1 MLLRQG
7 ERQETIPMFAI
18 TERLLLRPGW
28 IEDAAA
34 LTAAIGDREIARN
47 LMRVPWPYSQ
57 ADAEGFL
64 TQPADPLRPRFLICL
79 RDSNRLVGGIGLSGD
94 FEAELGYWIA
104 RDHWGRG
111 YATEAG
117 QAVIALADNS
127 LRLPRIKARRALDNA
142 ASANVLRKL
151 GFQPTGKRV
160 WSASLARGTM
170 ETCLYAREREE
181 APQALAA

>member
-1 MLLRQG
+1 
-7 ERQETIPMFAI
+7 MFAI

-47 LMRVPWPYSQ
+47 LLRVPWPYSQ
-57 ADAEGFL
+57 ADAESFL
-64 TQPADPLRPRFLICL
+64 TQPADPMRPCFLICL
-79 RDSNRLVGGIGLSGD
+79 RDSNRLIGGIGLSGEV
-94 FEAELGYWIA
+94 EAEFGYWIA

-117 QAVIALADNS
+117 RAVMALADSS
-127 LRLPRIKARRALDNA
+127 LRLPRIRARRMVDNA
-142 ASANVLRKL
+142 GSANVLRKL
-151 GFQPTGKRV
+151 GFQPTGKRA
-160 WSASLARGTM
+160 WSASLVRGTV

-181 APQALAA
+181 ASQALAA

>member
-1 MLLRQG
+1 
-7 ERQETIPMFAI
+7 MFAI

-47 LMRVPWPYSQ
+47 LARVPWPYTS
-57 ADAEGFL
+57 ADAESFL
-64 TQPADPLRPRFLICL
+64 TQPAHPLRPRFLICL
-79 RDSNRLVGGIGLSGD
+79 RDSNHIVGGIGLSGD
-94 FEAELGYWIA
+94 IEAELGYWIA

-117 QAVIALADNS
+117 HAVIALADCS

-151 GFQPTGKRV
+151 GFQPMGKRI
-160 WSASLARGTM
+160 WTTSLARGTM
-170 ETCLYAREREE
+170 ETCLYARERDETS
-181 APQALAA
+181 QALAA